1 VSLFSH
7 QPVLLTEVVTSLQP
21 KAHGRYLDGTLGG
34 GGHASAILEASSPDG
49 FLYGCDRDAEALAA
63 AHDRLKPYGDRFK
76 TRQCSARSLGL
87 DTLGHL
93 GVGARGDV
101 TVYTD
106 HPDRERMFQRPRYV
120 FKAGEMIVR
129 DGELVASPT
138 GATHVVKPAYDRAI
152 EKHIADY
159 YQRFMTVRP
168 NNLRVAAGEI
178 EDDGRGRLV
187 VHHTGRRV

>member
-1 VSLFSH
+1 MKQTQVDYAQLA
-7 QPVLLTEVVTSLQP
+7 QQLLSADKSNNRLEITALVQTFADVV
-21 KAHGRYLDGTLGG
+21 ARIAVARVHYL
-34 GGHASAILEASSPDG
+34 
-49 FLYGCDRDAEALAA
+49 
-63 AHDRLKPYGDRFK
+63 
-76 TRQCSARSLGL
+76 
-87 DTLGHL
+87 
-93 GVGARGDV
+93 
-101 TVYTD
+101 
-106 HPDRERMFQRPRYV
+106 
-120 FKAGEMIVR
+120 R

>member
-1 VSLFSH
+1 MGH
-7 QPVLLTEVVTSLQP
+7 REV
-21 KAHGRYLDGTLGG
+21 
-34 GGHASAILEASSPDG
+34 GHI
-49 FLYGCDRDAEALAA
+49 
-63 AHDRLKPYGDRFK
+63 AHDARQLEVFRCVDRGDAGSEQRGLVGLGDAGAAQRVPQK
-76 TRQCSARSLGL
+76 ERDLGL
-87 DTLGHL
+87 
-93 GVGARGDV
+93 GARGDV

-106 HPDRERMFQRPRYV
+106 HPDRERMFQRPRFV

-129 DGELVASPT
+129 DGALVASPT

-168 NNLRVAAGEI
+168 NNLRVASGEI
-178 EDDGRGRLV
+178 EDDGRGRLI